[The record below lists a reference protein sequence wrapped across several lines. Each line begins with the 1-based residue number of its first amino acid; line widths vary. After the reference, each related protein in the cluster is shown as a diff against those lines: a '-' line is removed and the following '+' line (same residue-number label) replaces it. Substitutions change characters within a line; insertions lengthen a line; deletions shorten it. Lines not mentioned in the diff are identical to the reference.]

1 MKKIMIL
8 VLACVTLFTLA
19 ACGETAKP
27 AEVTAPAAETAS
39 VPESAAVP
47 ENAVVAESEEA
58 DAAVDPTSLN
68 LGVSTEE
75 THSGDA
81 WYKDGV
87 SSESY
92 IYLEKA
98 DNSDSGLACVL
109 MTNGTP
115 KTWLCKVTADNHL
128 VDQEAE
134 EGKSEID
141 LVFTD
146 IFTAVNNV
154 DGTKY
159 SRGTAES
166 ISRLFAGKQL
176 MEKENNANTLLFNAD
191 GTGKE
196 VFDGKEYELKWE
208 IDSGS
213 TMKFTDGEN
222 EFDMTIGLDE
232 NGNFESLYNMNLRT
246 YVPAA

>member
-1 MKKIMIL
+1 MKKFLIL
-8 VLACVTLFTLA
+8 AMACAMLLTFA

-27 AEVTAPAAETAS
+27 AEVTEAPAAETAA
-39 VPESAAVP
+39 PEAPAPVIT
-47 ENAVVAESEEA
+47 ESEKA
-58 DAAVDPTSLN
+58 DASVDPLSLN
-68 LGVSTEE
+68 LGASVDE

-87 SSESY
+87 KSETY
-92 IYLEKA
+92 FYLEKA
-98 DNSDSGLACVL
+98 DNSESGLACVL
-109 MTNGTP
+109 VTNGTP
-115 KTWLCKVTADNHL
+115 KTWLCKVTDDKHL

-134 EGKSEID
+134 DGKSEID

-146 IFTAVNNV
+146 IFTAVNNA

-166 ISRLFAGKQL
+166 ISRLFVGKQL
-176 MEKENNANTLLFNAD
+176 VEKENNANTLIFNAD

-196 VFDGKEYELKWE
+196 VYDGKEYDLKWE
-208 IDSGS
+208 LSSGS
-213 TMKFTDGEN
+213 TIMFTDGEN
-222 EFDMTIGLDE
+222 DFNLTIGLDKD
-232 NGNFESLYNMNLRT
+232 GGLESLYDMNLRT